1 MFQLTIK
8 FSNLVVYHNL
18 NFHPS
23 MKYYIWH
30 FSKYRFFKA
39 FVAIGILTTI
49 CFFAFVSEDKNVFAP
64 NFFLS
69 SLSDLYSVFQFPT
82 HTLLWGFFSSN
93 NVLYFLGLVINSLL
107 YAFIIEIGFVSEIV
121 YRIKKEEG
129 EKEAKS

>member
-1 MFQLTIK
+1 
-8 FSNLVVYHNL
+8 
-18 NFHPS
+18 
-23 MKYYIWH
+23 
-30 FSKYRFFKA
+30 
-39 FVAIGILTTI
+39 LTTI
-49 CFFAFVSEDKNVFAP
+49 CFFAFVSEDKNVFSP

-129 EKEAKS
+129 EKEANS